1 MAGSTEGFAD
11 GIGTEA
17 QFDFPYGVAVDSFGN
32 VYVTDSGNHRIR
44 KTTPAVE

>member
-11 GIGTEA
+11 GTGNTA
-17 QFDFPYGVAVDSFGN
+17 QFENPSEAAVDSFGN

-44 KTTPAVE
+44 KITPAVE